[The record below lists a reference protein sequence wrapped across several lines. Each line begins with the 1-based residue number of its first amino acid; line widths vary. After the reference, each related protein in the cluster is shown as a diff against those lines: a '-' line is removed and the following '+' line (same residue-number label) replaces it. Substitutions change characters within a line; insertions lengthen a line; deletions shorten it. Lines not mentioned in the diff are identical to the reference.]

1 MRRIIQQV
9 GRSGTKNVSF
19 TGRAAL
25 SSSQINFDEQLI
37 TMPALSPTMESGT
50 ITEWLVKPGDT
61 VEEGDELCLVETDKA
76 VASFETMQ
84 EGVIAKILPGM
95 KNITVGDV
103 IAVMVDE
110 GDDWENVK
118 YDASANSA
126 VENTSMAP
134 PAATPIP
141 VSSTKL
147 KFAPPADNA
156 WSFPSVRLLMAQYGI
171 DDISKIEGTGPRNAV
186 TKGDALHYIEQNKL
200 QKITFVPSTESNIA
214 SKSAVEPV
222 SATPIAASAPDVAP
236 AAISASRE
244 TIPIDTS
251 TFKDVEITQMR
262 SIIAKRLTESK
273 TGIPHQYSKITC
285 QMDAVAALRAQLK
298 SQGVKVSVNDF
309 IIKSVASAL
318 TKHPTINQGMKGIT
332 SEVDVSVAVATDA
345 GLITP
350 IVKNADQKG
359 LSTISSTVKDL
370 ATRAR
375 AKKLKPDEFMGGSFT
390 ISNLGMFGIK
400 EFSAV
405 INPPQVCIMAV
416 GGNKQK
422 FVQIDESLGAEVE
435 NLELKNFMTVQLSSD
450 GGKVSQSEVIGF
462 LETFKMNME
471 NPVNMIV

>member
-9 GRSGTKNVSF
+9 GRTGTKHVSR
-19 TGRAAL
+19 TSRAAL
-25 SSSQINFDEQLI
+25 SSSQVNFDEQLI

-61 VEEGDELCLVETDKA
+61 VEEGDELCMVETDKA
-76 VASFETMQ
+76 IASFETMQ
-84 EGVIAKILPGM
+84 EGVIAKILPAM
-95 KNITVGDV
+95 KNINVGEV

-118 YDASANSA
+118 YDASASA
-126 VENTSMAP
+126 PVESATMAP
-134 PAATPIP
+134 PAQMQCTTPIP

-186 TKGDALHYIEQNKL
+186 TKGDALHYIEQNNL
-200 QKITFVPSTESNIA
+200 QKITFVPSTKSNIQ
-214 SKSAVEPV
+214 SKSTAEPTRV
-222 SATPIAASAPDVAP
+222 AAPIAATTLATP
-236 AAISASRE
+236 AKE

-298 SQGVKVSVNDF
+298 TQGVKVSVNDF

-332 SEVDVSVAVATDA
+332 TEVDVSVAVATDA

-359 LSTISSTVKDL
+359 LSNISATVKDL

-375 AKKLKPDEFMGGSFT
+375 AKKLKPEEFMGGSFT

-422 FVQIDESLGAEVE
+422 FVQIDESLGAEVD

-450 GGKVSQSEVIGF
+450 GGKVGQSEVIAF

>member
-1 MRRIIQQV
+1 
-9 GRSGTKNVSF
+9 
-19 TGRAAL
+19 
-25 SSSQINFDEQLI
+25 
-37 TMPALSPTMESGT
+37 MPALSPTMEQGT

-84 EGVIAKILPGM
+84 EGVIAMILPSM
-95 KNITVGDV
+95 KNINVGDV

-118 YDASANSA
+118 YDASASVSA
-126 VENTSMAP
+126 STSESASESAPMASS
-134 PAATPIP
+134 AEIPIP

-186 TKGDALHYIEQNKL
+186 TKGDALHYIEQNNL
-200 QKITFVPSTESNIA
+200 QKITFTPSTVSNVE
-214 SKSAVEPV
+214 SKSVVTPTA
-222 SATPIAASAPDVAP
+222 APIAAPIVATTPAPKQ
-236 AAISASRE
+236 

-359 LSTISSTVKDL
+359 LSNISSTVKDL

-450 GGKVSQSEVIGF
+450 GGKVGQSEVIAF

>member
-9 GRSGTKNVSF
+9 SRTGTKHVSR
-19 TGRAAL
+19 TSRAAL
-25 SSSQINFDEQLI
+25 SSSQVNFDEQLI

-61 VEEGDELCLVETDKA
+61 VEEGDELCMVETDKA
-76 VASFETMQ
+76 IASFETMQ
-84 EGVIAKILPGM
+84 EGVIAKILPAM
-95 KNITVGDV
+95 KNINVGEV

-118 YDASANSA
+118 YDASVSA
-126 VENTSMAP
+126 PVESAPMAP
-134 PAATPIP
+134 PAQMQCTTPIP

-186 TKGDALHYIEQNKL
+186 TKGDALHYIEQNNL
-200 QKITFVPSTESNIA
+200 QKITFVPSTPSIIQ

-222 SATPIAASAPDVAP
+222 SSPVAAPIAATTPSPK
-236 AAISASRE
+236 E

-298 SQGVKVSVNDF
+298 TQGVKVSVNDF

-359 LSTISSTVKDL
+359 LSNISATVKDL

-375 AKKLKPDEFMGGSFT
+375 AKKLKPEEFMGGSFT

-450 GGKVSQSEVIGF
+450 GGKVGQSEVIAF